1 MLESLFLLI
10 PISLL
15 FVIMIGVA
23 LWWAIFA
30 GQFENSQSAG
40 ESILNDDDST
50 HRDAECTKK

>member
-15 FVIMIGVA
+15 FVIMIGGA

-50 HRDAECTKK
+50 HRDVERTKK

>member
-40 ESILNDDDST
+40 ESILKDDDST
-50 HRDAECTKK
+50 HRDVERTKK

>member
-15 FVIMIGVA
+15 FVILMGVA
-23 LWWAIFA
+23 FWWAIFA

-50 HRDAECTKK
+50 HGDSERTKK

>member
-50 HRDAECTKK
+50 HGDTERTKK

>member
-15 FVIMIGVA
+15 FVILIGVA
-23 LWWAIFA
+23 FWWAIFA

-40 ESILNDDDST
+40 ESILKDDDST
-50 HRDAECTKK
+50 HRDAERTKK